1 MNDSQDEQQPKIIN
15 LRGTAVGTSNTD
27 IYPLYPVEEDIYN
40 HSKNEVNI
48 DPEMPGDP
56 KKPNENTIRANEHN
70 EEGDYSGNDLDV
82 PGSELDD
89 ADELIGEEDE
99 ENNSYSL
106 GGDRLN
112 DMEEDHGE

>member
-1 MNDSQDEQQPKIIN
+1 MNKSQDEQDPKIIN
-15 LRGTAVGTSNTD
+15 LRGTKVGTSNTD
-27 IYPLYPVEEDIYN
+27 IYPLYPVEDDIYK

-48 DPEMPGDP
+48 DPDMPGDP
-56 KKPNENTIRANEHN
+56 KKPNKQTITANEIN
-70 EEGDYSGNDLDV
+70 REDDFSGGDLDV

-112 DMEEDHGE
+112 DLEEDHGE